1 MTVSVAN
8 TNLTDD
14 FNSWRLRTNLLATSM
29 SNNAVTAWR
38 KGSSARG
45 KSVTGNS
52 HVKGTFSALEL
63 RATTLKGGNAA
74 MGQVTSNGAITIASN
89 TSVTG
94 TSLSVAANTT
104 FTGNVIFNTAGTDR
118 VNLGDVSRVI
128 VGGGAAGQFLRIQG
142 PAADNPQF
150 KALTL
155 RDITDLSSNSADII
169 LSGANTTFS
178 ATGAKNSPALIL
190 AGGSNSGADRFKIYA
205 ADNTTAGDDD
215 LVINLVDNVGDSKL
229 SINNLANTVMATI
242 DSRGTISANG
252 ATFAEDVTFTGA
264 AANMVWDKS
273 DNALEFADNGKIQM
287 GSSSDL
293 SIYHDGSHSYV
304 QDGGTGY
311 LLLTSDGP
319 GVRINSST
327 SEIMADFT
335 PNGAS
340 TLYYDNSAKLAT
352 KADGVDITGEL
363 QSDSLD
369 VDGAAD
375 ISGTATLGAV
385 TVTGAATLNGDV
397 TLGNAST
404 DTITVKGNIA
414 NGVFTGASAFNGG
427 VTIGNANTDTLT
439 VNANTTFNSGVNIS
453 SGSAVS
459 APTGT
464 FTALVSTGSASLNG
478 TTQLGDA
485 STDIITT
492 KGNFANASFNGNLM
506 LNGSADLLV
515 DGTLVISE
523 NGKLHANNA
532 ITNGTIKG
540 VMLENSGVS
549 AASYGSSSAIPV
561 VTVDAQGLVTSVT
574 TATVAGVT
582 GLTYTA
588 ANNNIRISTA
598 TGTTYDDVIDPATAS
613 VKGVASFNSA
623 DFTVSTGA
631 VSLASTIT
639 TAHTFDNDI
648 TFNGANYDV
657 IWDKSANALEFQD
670 AAKATFGDGGD
681 LQIYHTDTVSYIRD
695 TGTGSLFIDTD
706 GTAVHLISD
715 GSYANGKM
723 ASFNKDGAVNLYYD
737 NVEKLATTSGGV
749 NVTGTVTD
757 DGATHDG
764 DVTFTGAS
772 ASAVWD
778 KSDNALEFADN
789 AKATFGGSGDL
800 SIYHDGSATSY
811 ISTAA
816 GNLYITGTGTNSII
830 LQAKSGENSIVMT
843 GDAGVTLYYDGNAA
857 KLSTKS
863 DGVDVTGEVQADSL
877 DIDGNADIS
886 GNLTIGG
893 TLAGAIE
900 ADTII
905 PAASSDTEVFLAFF
919 ESATGAQGIKTDT
932 GLTYNASTNTLIVPH
947 ISSGGNITV
956 SGSLIG
962 NVTGNVSGTAATVTG
977 ATQSAI
983 TAVGTLT
990 SITTSGNITVSGT
1003 VDGRDV
1009 GADGTKLDSIESG
1022 ATADQ
1027 SNAEIRA
1034 AVEAAT
1040 DSNVFTDADHT
1051 KLNGIE
1057 ASATADQSAAEI
1069 LTAIKT
1075 VDGTG
1080 TGLDADLLDGVEAT
1094 SFLRS
1099 DAADAKTSG
1108 DLTINDNIKLSFGSD
1123 QDVDFYY
1130 TGTYMYTDFPTTA
1143 REWYVRDGTAN
1154 RFTFQ
1159 VDNGEFTATGDI
1171 TAFSDV
1177 RVKENIEL
1185 IQRPIDKV
1193 KQISGY
1199 TYNRSDIESD
1209 KRYAGV
1215 IAQEVEKVLP
1225 EVVSEDDDGMKSVAY
1240 GNMVGLLIEAIKDQQ
1255 KQIDELKEII
1265 NGNG

>member
-29 SNNAVTAWR
+29 SNNAVTAYR
-38 KGSSARG
+38 AGSSARG
-45 KSVTGNS
+45 KSVTGNT
-52 HVKGTFSALEL
+52 HVKGTVSAVEL
-63 RATTLKGGNAA
+63 RATTIKGGNAA
-74 MGQVTSNGAITIASN
+74 MGTTEGKGAVTIASN

-94 TSLSVAANTT
+94 TSLTVAANTT

-178 ATGAKNSPALIL
+178 AGAKNSPALIL

-273 DNALEFADNGKIQM
+273 SDTLAWRDNAKAVFGT
-287 GSSSDL
+287 GTDL
-293 SIYHDGSHSYV
+293 SIYHNGSHNYV
-304 QDGGTGY
+304 DSVAGKNLLFRGDNIVYITGA
-311 LLLTSDGP
+311 G
-319 GVRINSST
+319 SSPISAT
-327 SEIMADFT
+327 FDVDDSVDLYF
-335 PNGAS
+335 NGS
-340 TLYYDNSAKLAT
+340 KKFET
-352 KADGVDITGEL
+352 KSDGVDITGEL

-453 SGSAVS
+453 SGAAVS

-464 FTALVSTGSASLNG
+464 FTSLVSTGSASLNG

-506 LNGSADLLV
+506 LNGSADLMV

-648 TFNGANYDV
+648 TFGAANSSV
-657 IWDKSANALEFQD
+657 VVWDKSDVALEFAD
-670 AAKATFGDGGD
+670 AAKAKFGSGD
-681 LQIYHTDTVSYIRD
+681 DLSIYHDGSNSYID
-695 TGTGSLFIDTD
+695 ESGTGNLYVRSNEVRINKYT
-706 GTAVHLISD
+706 GEQMIRATADADVS
-715 GSYANGKM
+715 
-723 ASFNKDGAVNLYYD
+723 LYYD
-737 NVEKLATTSGGV
+737 SALKLSTTSGGV

-778 KSDNALEFADN
+778 KSANALEFADN
-789 AKATFGGSGDL
+789 AKATFGDAGDL
-800 SIYHDGSATSY
+800 ALWHDGSSTSY
-811 ISTAA
+811 LQSTA
-816 GNLYITGTGTNSII
+816 GNLYITATGTNSII
-830 LQAKSGENSIVMT
+830 MQAKSGENSIIAT
-843 GDAGVTLYYDGNAA
+843 GDGAVTLYHDSNA
-857 KLSTKS
+857 KLATKS
-863 DGVDVTGEVQADSL
+863 DGVDVTGELQADSL

-919 ESATGAQGIKTDT
+919 ESATGAQGTIGAK
-932 GLTYNASTNTLIVPH
+932 GQKGAQ
-947 ISSGGNITV
+947 GAA
-956 SGSLIG
+956 GS
-962 NVTGNVSGTAATVTG
+962 
-977 ATQSAI
+977 
-983 TAVGTLT
+983 
-990 SITTSGNITVSGT
+990 
-1003 VDGRDV
+1003 
-1009 GADGTKLDSIESG
+1009 
-1022 ATADQ
+1022 
-1027 SNAEIRA
+1027 
-1034 AVEAAT
+1034 
-1040 DSNVFTDADHT
+1040 
-1051 KLNGIE
+1051 
-1057 ASATADQSAAEI
+1057 
-1069 LTAIKT
+1069 
-1075 VDGTG
+1075 TG
-1080 TGLDADLLDGVEAT
+1080 TQG
-1094 SFLRS
+1094 
-1099 DAADAKTSG
+1099 
-1108 DLTINDNIKLSFGSD
+1108 
-1123 QDVDFYY
+1123 
-1130 TGTYMYTDFPTTA
+1130 
-1143 REWYVRDGTAN
+1143 
-1154 RFTFQ
+1154 
-1159 VDNGEFTATGDI
+1159 
-1171 TAFSDV
+1171 
-1177 RVKENIEL
+1177 
-1185 IQRPIDKV
+1185 IQGI
-1193 KQISGY
+1193 QGI
-1199 TYNRSDIESD
+1199 
-1209 KRYAGV
+1209 
-1215 IAQEVEKVLP
+1215 
-1225 EVVSEDDDGMKSVAY
+1225 
-1240 GNMVGLLIEAIKDQQ
+1240 
-1255 KQIDELKEII
+1255 
-1265 NGNG
+1265 

>member
-38 KGSSARG
+38 AGSSARG

-128 VGGGAAGQFLRIQG
+128 VSGGAAGQFLRIQG

-178 ATGAKNSPALIL
+178 ATGARNSPALIL

-205 ADNTTAGDDD
+205 ADNTAAGDDD

-252 ATFAEDVTFTGA
+252 ATFTEDVTFTGA
-264 AANMVWDKS
+264 AANLGWDKS
-273 DNALEFADNGKIQM
+273 SNTLEFQDNAKALFGND
-287 GSSSDL
+287 SDL
-293 SIYHDGSHSYV
+293 SIYHTGSASYI
-304 QDGGTGY
+304 DDLGTGNLY
-311 LLLTSDGP
+311 IRSNE
-319 GVRINSST
+319 VRINKYT
-327 SEIMADFT
+327 GEQMIRATAD
-335 PNGAS
+335 ADVS
-340 TLYYDNSAKLAT
+340 LYHDGSLKLAT

-492 KGNFANASFNGNLM
+492 RGNFANASFNGNLM

-648 TFNGANYDV
+648 TFNGADYDV
-657 IWDKSANALEFQD
+657 VWDKSANALEFAD
-670 AAKATFGDGGD
+670 NTKATFGDGNDLSIYHNGSHNYIDSVAGKNLLLRGDNIVYITGAGSTPISASFDVDGSVHLYYNGSKKFETTNAGIDVTGTATTDGAYHDGDVQFVGANYGVLWDKSDNALEFSDNAKATFGGSGD
-681 LQIYHTDTVSYIRD
+681 LQIYHNETVSYIRD
-695 TGTGSLFIDTD
+695 TGTGSLFIDTN
-706 GTAVHLISD
+706 GVAVHLISD
-715 GSYANGKM
+715 GSYTNGKM

-737 NVEKLATTSGGV
+737 NAEKLATESWGV
-749 NVTGTVTD
+749 D
-757 DGATHDG
+757 
-764 DVTFTGAS
+764 
-772 ASAVWD
+772 
-778 KSDNALEFADN
+778 
-789 AKATFGGSGDL
+789 
-800 SIYHDGSATSY
+800 
-811 ISTAA
+811 
-816 GNLYITGTGTNSII
+816 ITGE
-830 LQAKSGENSIVMT
+830 L
-843 GDAGVTLYYDGNAA
+843 
-857 KLSTKS
+857 
-863 DGVDVTGEVQADSL
+863 QADSL

-1080 TGLDADLLDGVEAT
+1080 TGLDADLLDGVEA
-1094 SFLRS
+1094 SQFLRS

-1108 DLTINDNIKLSFGSD
+1108 DLTINDNIKLSFGSN

-1130 TGTYMYTDFPTTA
+1130 TGTYLYTDFPTTA

-1185 IQRPIDKV
+1185 IQSPIDKV
-1193 KQISGY
+1193 KQINGY
-1199 TYNRSDIESD
+1199 TYNRNDVESD